1 MNEKQ
6 KIAVIAGLGGLLAYL
21 LSKQQPQISDLFKAA
36 QNQVDIMTTGATRGE
51 RNNNPGNIR
60 PAGYTWQGQTGIDSG
75 SMGSYLIFSSP
86 EYGIRAIAKDLL
98 TKYRR
103 GLNTVSEII
112 NVWAPPSENATA
124 AYIAAVSASLGVMS
138 YTQLDLTNIN
148 TLTNFVYAI
157 IKHENGRVIY
167 TPAQIAEGVSMALAG

>member
-1 MNEKQ
+1 MNKNQ
-6 KIAVIAGLGGLLAYL
+6 KIVGIVGLGGLLAYL
-21 LSKQQPQISDLFKAA
+21 LTKQQPQISDLVRAA

-60 PAGYTWQGQTGIDSG
+60 PASYTWQGQSGVDSG
-75 SMGSYLIFSSP
+75 PMGSYLIFETP

-98 TKYRR
+98 TKYAR
-103 GLNTVSEII
+103 GLDTVSEII
-112 NVWAPPSENATA
+112 TAYAPPSENPTA
-124 AYIAAVSASLGVMS
+124 SYISAVSASLGVMS
-138 YTQLDLTNIN
+138 FTKLDLNDVS